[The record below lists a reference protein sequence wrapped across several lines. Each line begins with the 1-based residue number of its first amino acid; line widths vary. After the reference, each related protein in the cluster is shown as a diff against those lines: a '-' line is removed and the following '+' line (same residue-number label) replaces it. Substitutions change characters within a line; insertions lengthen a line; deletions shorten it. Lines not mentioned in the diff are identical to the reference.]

1 MRRVTIRDVAAEAGV
16 SIGTASK
23 ALNGQGKLRAE
34 TRERVAERRSVSASP
49 RTRWPRPCSR
59 AARSPW
65 G

>member
-23 ALNGQGKLRAE
+23 ALNGQGKLRTE
-34 TRERVAERRSVSASP
+34 TRERVAEAARVSASR

-65 G
+65 A